1 MGWHQPSGHCIL
13 LAWQSIMTA
22 KAKWGDESSCR
33 CQKIFGSDQLLSLLL
48 ATFVMAFLHPN
59 WSGQRDL
66 LRLWGSWLGANRLRN
81 EAELNLESHLGKCLY
96 LQHSGFFSPALHKA
110 HLGLRGCLRI
120 AQTQRRLWFVEKEGF
135 DVFGKQIAVLI
146 DLQFLLASCKQ
157 QCLKKNK
164 HPEVDGRVG
173 RA

>member
-1 MGWHQPSGHCIL
+1 MLENIWFRSAAIAAAGHICRAIPPPRVKSAKRSSETVGLLVSSKQPE
-13 LAWQSIMTA
+13 
-22 KAKWGDESSCR
+22 K
-33 CQKIFGSDQLLSLLL
+33 
-48 ATFVMAFLHPN
+48 
-59 WSGQRDL
+59 
-66 LRLWGSWLGANRLRN
+66 LRN
-81 EAELNLESHLGKCLY
+81 AAELNLEPQIGKCLY
-96 LQHSGFFSPALHKA
+96 LQHSGFFSSALHKA

-120 AQTQRRLWFVEKEGF
+120 AQTQSRLWFVEKEGF